1 MQRRQVSVKAI
12 EFRQHCERLAHWVDW
27 SKTVDQFMHGDP
39 EAEVRGIA
47 TTWLATD
54 AVLREAARRGLNFVI
69 AHEGAFY
76 PVYQGTESGDRQQAQ
91 KRRLIDELGLTLMR
105 CHDTWDRM
113 PEVGIPDAWT
123 TFLGFPAEP
132 RPVESFHRICLVEG
146 RTVNEVARA
155 VLERVRTIGQETVG
169 IVGDGEAR
177 VERLAVG
184 TGAITR
190 LPAMHELGADI
201 VLATDDG
208 ISNTSGGL
216 WSLDLGIPMLVVNHA
231 TAEVPGMQAMVGYIE
246 RHFPGVP
253 VAYLDCGFPYPV
265 AKEGVSQ

>member
-1 MQRRQVSVKAI
+1 MKAVDFRR
-12 EFRQHCERLAHWVDW
+12 HCEGLAHWVDW
-27 SKTVDQFMHGDP
+27 SNTRDEFMHGDP
-39 EAEVRGIA
+39 AAEVRGIA

-76 PVYQGTESGDRQQAQ
+76 PVYEGTASGDRQHAG
-91 KRRLIDELGLTLMR
+91 KRRLIDELGLTLLR

-113 PEVGIPDAWT
+113 PEVGIPDAWAD
-123 TFLGFPAEP
+123 FLGFPAEP
-132 RPVESFHRICLVEG
+132 RDVESYYRICLVDG
-146 RTVNEVARA
+146 RTVEEVARA
-155 VLERVRTIGQETVG
+155 VLERVRTLGQETVG
-169 IVGDGEAR
+169 VVCADGDRQTR
-177 VERLAVG
+177 VHRLAVG

-216 WSLDLGIPMLVVNHA
+216 WSLDLGVPMLIVNHG
-231 TAEVPGMQAMVGYIE
+231 TAELPGMQAMVGYIQ

-253 VAYLDCGFPYPV
+253 VEYLDCGFPYPV
-265 AKEGVSQ
+265 LT